1 MASHLSLA
9 LGNFACQDEG
19 EQSRLFSLWKQSS
32 SGRQRQKL
40 ERKLAPTCVGL
51 HGLQE
56 AERTVREAALCG
68 DVMAQAG
75 SHLVWGHVTFDPL
88 PKTNP
93 RPSQGSGLSQY
104 FSGIFSDQSVLL
116 LPMPFPRGSS
126 PGVVRTGTFSCRS
139 DTVPTLPEFTGVR

>member
-1 MASHLSLA
+1 MVSHLSLA

-19 EQSRLFSLWKQSS
+19 EQSRLFSRWKQSS

-93 RPSQGSGLSQY
+93 RPSQGSGISQFFQEY
-104 FSGIFSDQSVLL
+104 FQINLCCYC
-116 LPMPFPRGSS
+116 PCPS
-126 PGVVRTGTFSCRS
+126 PEA
-139 DTVPTLPEFTGVR
+139 LHQE